1 MNSPV
6 SLLSSVQRLVVPFA
20 PGDSSPVQHH
30 VAELQAVIADMNI
43 LRLYLSG
50 TGNTAHLHTAQ
61 RAIDALTYVYN
72 DLKDICA
79 EYERLQQTC

>member
-1 MNSPV
+1 M
-6 SLLSSVQRLVVPFA
+6 VVPFA

-50 TGNTAHLHTAQ
+50 TGNEDYLHTAQ
-61 RAIDALTYVYN
+61 RAIDVITYVYD
-72 DLKDICA
+72 DLKDICV
-79 EYERLQQTC
+79 EYERLQNAL